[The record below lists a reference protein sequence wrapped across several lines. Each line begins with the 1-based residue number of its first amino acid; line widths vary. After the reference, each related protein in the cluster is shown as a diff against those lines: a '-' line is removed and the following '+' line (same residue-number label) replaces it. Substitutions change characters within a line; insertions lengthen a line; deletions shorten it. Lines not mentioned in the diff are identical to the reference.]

1 MATGLTD
8 GSSLCVATTET
19 EATLVGLRSAEAVA
33 TIVRVIVPVEVW
45 QGLDT
50 ALGEVFGEG
59 VNEELGLIRD
69 V

>member
-1 MATGLTD
+1 MA
-8 GSSLCVATTET
+8 AAET